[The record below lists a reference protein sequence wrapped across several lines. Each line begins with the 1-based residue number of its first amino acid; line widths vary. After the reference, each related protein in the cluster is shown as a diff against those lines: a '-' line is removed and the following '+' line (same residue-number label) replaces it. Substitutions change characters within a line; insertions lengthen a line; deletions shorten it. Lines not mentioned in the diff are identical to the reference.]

1 MTRTISG
8 FASVI
13 VLLSLLSLNCNVD
26 FLNVS
31 AKSSVSEAEI
41 KAEDIARLRE
51 EVERYGEE
59 IYLSITLAEGEK
71 IEDYIIEGTEYKNVT
86 SLDPN
91 LYSLKASKEIMLKY
105 IDMYEADD
113 SSKIVYLH
121 GEGDAIAVAEY
132 LGDVNSDGK
141 VDLTDLTVL
150 SLALIGESELTAT
163 QQRVADVDGDGE
175 VKLAD
180 LARMRQFVSKIV
192 EAF

>member
-1 MTRTISG
+1 MIKTISG
-8 FASVI
+8 FSSVI

-121 GEGDAIAVAEY
+121 GEGDAIAVAEN

>member
-121 GEGDAIAVAEY
+121 GEGDAIAVAEN

-150 SLALIGESELTAT
+150 SLDLIGESELTAT

>member
-121 GEGDAIAVAEY
+121 GEGDAIAVAEN

>member
-1 MTRTISG
+1 M
-8 FASVI
+8 
-13 VLLSLLSLNCNVD
+13 
-26 FLNVS
+26 
-31 AKSSVSEAEI
+31 
-41 KAEDIARLRE
+41 
-51 EVERYGEE
+51 ERYGEE

-121 GEGDAIAVAEY
+121 GEGDAIAVAEN